1 LNEENDKNIYGVYGV
16 KMCLNGIWKNI
27 IVDDWLPT
35 LNYKIVFSMSNG
47 KFVWVPIIE
56 KAFAKAHGSYK
67 AMEGGNMDE
76 SMRILTGAPAF
87 TIKIKDKNLDDLW
100 RIIKRCFEK
109 KYVLSCSVTLSKEES
124 IRFK

>member
-1 LNEENDKNIYGVYGV
+1 
-16 KMCLNGIWKNI
+16 MCLNGIWKNI

>member
-1 LNEENDKNIYGVYGV
+1 
-16 KMCLNGIWKNI
+16 
-27 IVDDWLPT
+27 
-35 LNYKIVFSMSNG
+35 MSNG